1 MTARQ
6 LSTPLA
12 QRVWRLRS
20 SYGATR
26 SMEEARRPRGSGG
39 TVERRGVR
47 VHFFGTEE
55 QMDLAAVDLGTS
67 RAQRPRRAALAV
79 MVLVAAVVVVGAPAA
94 HAAALT
100 SVNWSV
106 SNNQVSATAV
116 TYSYSFKTATTGT
129 IKTITFAVSGA
140 GLGGAPAIVKNYGI
154 PAGTVARAG
163 QTITYTVTTPVSV
176 AASVPIYIEFSGLTN
191 GTPAG
196 GYTTSITT
204 QTSVPA
210 TIDGPTTSN
219 TVTLAANNTAVT
231 VTLAKS
237 LTFTLDTTAFTLAMD
252 PSLPAL
258 ADQSQNVGLTIQTN
272 ANSGY
277 TLTVSDVGTGLQSAG
292 AGSPVIAKVSSGKAT
307 SVAWPGPTKFGYTV
321 TGTGATVDA
330 AFSGSKY
337 AGYVGAGEQI
347 ASRAGPTGGTADTI
361 TIANRVA
368 IDFTSATGDYTD
380 TITYTVT
387 PNFT

>member
-1 MTARQ
+1 
-6 LSTPLA
+6 
-12 QRVWRLRS
+12 
-20 SYGATR
+20 
-26 SMEEARRPRGSGG
+26 
-39 TVERRGVR
+39 
-47 VHFFGTEE
+47 
-55 QMDLAAVDLGTS
+55 MDIAAVDLGTS

-231 VTLAKS
+231 VTLPRCSSPPCFIVSA
-237 LTFTLDTTAFTLAMD
+237 TARINSRSGHLLKR
-252 PSLPAL
+252 SSSNAL
-258 ADQSQNVGLTIQTN
+258 ALSGCFLRSTPGFWSDQSHP
-272 ANSGY
+272 A
-277 TLTVSDVGTGLQSAG
+277 VSQSAL
-292 AGSPVIAKVSSGKAT
+292 AKLI
-307 SVAWPGPTKFGYTV
+307 
-321 TGTGATVDA
+321 
-330 AFSGSKY
+330 AFSRF
-337 AGYVGAGEQI
+337 E
-347 ASRAGPTGGTADTI
+347 T
-361 TIANRVA
+361 
-368 IDFTSATGDYTD
+368 F
-380 TITYTVT
+380 
-387 PNFT
+387 